1 MAFFPAI
8 PFLCRAVGRPAHA
21 LSGELQRR
29 LVAAGSAA
37 PASGVER
44 RERFL
49 FQYDCGCWG
58 YKQLRS
64 LRRRKEAALACP
76 EHDRRRGLSQ
86 LLLEVRSCM
95 RQAVPDL
102 GPIVLEACLLP
113 NSSKPFDMWLPKW
126 GIAVEVDGRQHF
138 RGSMHG
144 KAAQRQYRR
153 DREVDEACRKHRLRL
168 LRCHYE
174 DDRQWGSRL
183 QQAVN
188 AVKANPHCSFVFYTH
203 SYTFEA
209 GAHAPPTL

>member
-1 MAFFPAI
+1 MASFPS
-8 PFLCRAVGRPAHA
+8 FTFCRAVGRPAHPLCEDWRQRLA
-21 LSGELQRR
+21 AASG
-29 LVAAGSAA
+29 GA
-37 PASGVER
+37 PTCGVER
-44 RERFL
+44 KERFY

-76 EHDRRRGLSQ
+76 EHGRHKGPSQ
-86 LLLEVRSCM
+86 LLLLVRSNM

-102 GPIVLEACLLP
+102 GPMVLEACLLP

-126 GIAVEVDGRQHF
+126 GIAVEVDGKQHF

-144 KAAQRQYRR
+144 TAAQRQYQR
-153 DREVDEACRKHRLRL
+153 DRAVDAACRQHRLRL

-174 DDRQWGSRL
+174 DDKQWGSMAQR
-183 QQAVN
+183 AVQ
-188 AVKANPHCSFVFYTH
+188 AVKANPHCSCVWYTG

-209 GAHAPPTL
+209 GARTPPTL

>member
-1 MAFFPAI
+1 MERKDRFF
-8 PFLCRAVGRPAHA
+8 
-21 LSGELQRR
+21 
-29 LVAAGSAA
+29 
-37 PASGVER
+37 
-44 RERFL
+44 

-76 EHDRRRGLSQ
+76 EHSKRGGVSQ
-86 LLLEVRSCM
+86 LLLQVRSSM
-95 RQAVPDL
+95 RHAVPDL

-113 NSSKPFDMWLPKW
+113 KSSKPFDMWLPKW

-144 KAAQRQYRR
+144 KAAQQQYRR
-153 DREVDEACRKHRLRL
+153 DRAVDAACRQHRLRL

-174 DDRQWGSRL
+174 DDRQWGTLL
-183 QQAVN
+183 QQAVQ
-188 AVKANPHCSFVFYTH
+188 AVQANTHSSFVLYTR

-209 GAHAPPTL
+209 GARPPPTL